1 MYTVLNIYNRYAS
14 GHEKNWLPQNQESQ
28 DTKQSN
34 TEIREMDLM
43 KDIIYELE
51 CSLNNEY

>member
-1 MYTVLNIYNRYAS
+1 MYNATNIYNRYAS
-14 GHEKNWLPQNQESQ
+14 CNEKNWQTQNQEPQ
-28 DTKQSN
+28 DIKQSN
-34 TEIREMDLM
+34 NEIREMDLM